1 MSLLNF
7 WDTQRPVKRRRT
19 SDKENTI
26 TDAEV
31 EQPSPSPSVTG
42 RETFPADDL
51 DQIPNSQTDLETSLL
66 AIKTDE
72 DAIEEYE
79 SSKDSK
85 LGLHVR
91 LRDGVWQKG
100 QSSIY
105 VDAFNLALETV
116 LDEES
121 HLFSVPEMEI
131 FTQWRKLSYESQY
144 LYVLVDCDWPGDNI
158 NISLVMSDCSSA
170 RLLPGIVSTS

>member
-19 SDKENTI
+19 SDKENTS

-31 EQPSPSPSVTG
+31 KQPSPSPSVTAG
-42 RETFPADDL
+42 ETLTVDDVNH
-51 DQIPNSQTDLETSLL
+51 ISNSQTDLETSLPT
-66 AIKTDE
+66 IKTDE

-79 SSKDSK
+79 ALKDSK
-85 LGLHVR
+85 VGLHVR

-121 HLFSVPEMEI
+121 HLFSEPEMEI
-131 FTQWRKLSYESQY
+131 FTQWRNLSYESQY
-144 LYVLVDCDWPGDNI
+144 LYVLVTCDGPRGNV
-158 NISLVMSDCSSA
+158 N
-170 RLLPGIVSTS
+170 T